1 MAPAEWFG
9 FRKFGLVRGFD
20 PFEFYGG
27 TRSWKR
33 DRRIIDTSAVAPA
46 SGLRRVRSNCG
57 SLWQHA
63 CFWTSSY
70 WRMDAPR
77 LSSLLGS
84 SGVAEHSAL
93 HGFVFDFA
101 YSHDSDGSQ
110 SSGLAGRSAFETARV
125 RPQHWCALRIQH
137 VRRGGGCVARRNFS
151 GQNMRASRYR
161 IDGELRK
168 LRCSRNSAALF
179 RRRDGLGRGRT
190 NPKQSPMAALV
201 G

>member
-27 TRSWKR
+27 TRSWMR
-33 DRRIIDTSAVAPA
+33 DRGIIDTSAVAPA
-46 SGLRRVRSNCG
+46 SGLRRVRSNCR

-84 SGVAEHSAL
+84 SGVAVLFAIHRL
-93 HGFVFDFA
+93 VFA
-101 YSHDSDGSQ
+101 TLYPYNTVASDHR
-110 SSGLAGRSAFETARV
+110 GL
-125 RPQHWCALRIQH
+125 
-137 VRRGGGCVARRNFS
+137 
-151 GQNMRASRYR
+151 
-161 IDGELRK
+161 
-168 LRCSRNSAALF
+168 
-179 RRRDGLGRGRT
+179 
-190 NPKQSPMAALV
+190 
-201 G
+201 